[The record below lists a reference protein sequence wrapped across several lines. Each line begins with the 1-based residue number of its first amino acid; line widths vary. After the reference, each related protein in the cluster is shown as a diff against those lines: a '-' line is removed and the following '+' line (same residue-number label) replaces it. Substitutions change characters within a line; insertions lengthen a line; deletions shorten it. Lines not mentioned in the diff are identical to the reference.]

1 MFPKRSIQPM
11 VTGDRALA
19 KQRGVHDRSCRTL
32 TSDDEQ
38 GKSQTGSQAASA
50 AFPEGR
56 IGPPFYGGFGNVDQ
70 ILTKGAIARFNGLTV
85 GVAYDCSPT

>member
-1 MFPKRSIQPM
+1 MY
-11 VTGDRALA
+11 DRN
-19 KQRGVHDRSCRTL
+19 CRIL

-38 GKSQTGSQAASA
+38 GRWPTNPQAASA

-85 GVAYDCSPT
+85 GAAHDCSPT